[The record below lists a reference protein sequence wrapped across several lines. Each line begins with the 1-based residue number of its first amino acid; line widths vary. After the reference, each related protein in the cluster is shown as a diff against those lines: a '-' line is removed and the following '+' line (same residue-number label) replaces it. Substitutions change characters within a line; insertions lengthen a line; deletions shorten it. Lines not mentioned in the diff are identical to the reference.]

1 VEVADTTLYTDRKE
15 KAPTYAKA
23 GIADYWVLNVSKR
36 QVHVFREPEGESY
49 RQETLLNE
57 DATLSLVAF
66 PEIEVSIHQL
76 FPSKKR

>member
-1 VEVADTTLYTDRKE
+1 MDWEQ
-15 KAPTYAKA
+15 KAAAYAKA

-49 RQETLLNE
+49 QQEILLNE

-66 PEIEVSIHQL
+66 PEIEVSINQL